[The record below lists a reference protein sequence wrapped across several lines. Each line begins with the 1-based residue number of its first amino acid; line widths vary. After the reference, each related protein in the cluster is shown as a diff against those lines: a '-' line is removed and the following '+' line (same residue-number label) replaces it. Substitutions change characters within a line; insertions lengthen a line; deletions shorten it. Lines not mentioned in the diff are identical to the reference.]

1 MFGCKK
7 SKIALFFV
15 WVFAV
20 SVLAAAPRLQSKL
33 LLPEKIYAVPGIESN
48 IYYENIFHTHN
59 PANYSF
65 EFLCEKGNNDAK
77 RVFNLWT
84 FHDMEQILAQLPA
97 AEKAVGKKCDP

>member
-48 IYYENIFHTHN
+48 IYYENIFHTLN

-65 EFLCEKGNNDAK
+65 EFLCKKGNNDAK
-77 RVFNLWT
+77 RWHYYTIVSIT
-84 FHDMEQILAQLPA
+84 RQPA
-97 AEKAVGKKCDP
+97 EAHPSTLSSVA